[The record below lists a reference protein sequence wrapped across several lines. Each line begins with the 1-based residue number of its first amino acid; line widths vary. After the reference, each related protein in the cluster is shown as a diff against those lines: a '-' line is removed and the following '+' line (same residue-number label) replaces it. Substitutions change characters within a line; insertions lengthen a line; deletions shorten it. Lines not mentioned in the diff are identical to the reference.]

1 VLLLLLFG
9 DGENDEEEDVEIA
22 FFERC
27 ESIKIDCNQKMVILE
42 LQISINVKSFIS
54 IKKMS

>member
-27 ESIKIDCNQKMVILE
+27 ESIKIDCN
-42 LQISINVKSFIS
+42 
-54 IKKMS
+54 KKWLF